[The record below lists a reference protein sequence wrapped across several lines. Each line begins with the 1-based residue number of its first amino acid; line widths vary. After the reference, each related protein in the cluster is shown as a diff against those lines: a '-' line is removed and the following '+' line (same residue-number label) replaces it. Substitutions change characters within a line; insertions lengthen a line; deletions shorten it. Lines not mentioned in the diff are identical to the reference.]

1 VWVQVSAHKIY
12 GRMART
18 VLPYLL
24 ARTVLPYLL
33 TLHTAPR
40 AYLLLSL
47 PAGALPATSSVGPAA
62 AALEHDPMLPAQLLQ
77 YLRSAGIAE
86 QLQVFA
92 PAACGAAS
100 PLISELSVAH
110 MLQSVRFLTC
120 LAQRSASATADE
132 GEASVATGFSPD
144 CILTREGATVVD
156 TPHHPA
162 PAVLEYRRGEPLAP
176 IAEASHDSSVSPFT
190 KSLDGVVQ
198 RLEASVT

>member
-24 ARTVLPYLL
+24 A
-33 TLHTAPR
+33 LHTAPR

-132 GEASVATGFSPD
+132 GEASVATDFRQTVYSRERAPPSS
-144 CILTREGATVVD
+144 TRRTIPRRRSSSTGAVSHSRPLPRLRTI
-156 TPHHPA
+156 
-162 PAVLEYRRGEPLAP
+162 RRSRRSR
-176 IAEASHDSSVSPFT
+176 SHST
-190 KSLDGVVQ
+190 AWCKGL
-198 RLEASVT
+198 RRA